1 MTNNDQINYIVFDVD
16 NINRALDS
24 AADLIRYDDKA
35 RIEERIEVVLYA
47 IKSSI
52 NRLHTAHNRLED
64 ALRML
69 RREKQCGKEGG
80 KENAESGKNDK

>member
-1 MTNNDQINYIVFDVD
+1 MTNNDQINCIVFDVD

-47 IKSSI
+47 IKASI
-52 NRLHTAHNRLED
+52 DRLHTAHNRLED

-69 RREKQCGKEGG
+69 RREKQCGEEEG
-80 KENAESGKNDK
+80 KNAENGENSQ